1 MNMQRFFSIVK
12 KEIIQLKRDKA
23 SFGIAIMMPIVMILL
38 FGYAVNTEL
47 SNISMSV
54 IDQSNTT
61 ESRELIQSFQNTGYF
76 NIVSREHNID
86 KVNKDIDEGKIHSA
100 LIIPPDFSTK
110 LQNKEQT
117 NVQLLVDGSDP
128 TTART
133 VFSSGVSS
141 GQQYGMNKL
150 QELNQ
155 KVNFKMSNGGVNV
168 NTKVLYNPDLKNQN
182 FTIPG
187 LIGLIM
193 QNITILLTAFA
204 LVRERERGTIEQLTV
219 SPLKSPEIIF
229 GKLVPYIFIGFVDF
243 LFSLALGLV
252 WFNVPI
258 NGSLPLLLLLG
269 AGFVICALAI
279 GILISTISKTQLQ
292 AMQLTILVLLPSVLL
307 SGFVFPIEAM
317 PKFVRVISSI
327 LPLTY
332 FIDILRG
339 IITKGVGFGYL
350 VKDVVCLFSIGGI
363 LLIISMVRFAV
374 KPYNS

>member
-54 IDQSNTT
+54 IDQSNTA

-86 KVNKDIDEGKIHSA
+86 KVNEDIDEGKIHSA

-229 GKLVPYIFIGFVDF
+229 GKLIPYIFIGFVDF

>member
-1 MNMQRFFSIVK
+1 MNMQRFLSIVK

-47 SNISMSV
+47 SNISMTV

-76 NIVSREHNID
+76 NIVSREHSID
-86 KVNKDIDEGKIHSA
+86 KVTKSIDEGKIHSA
-100 LIIPPDFSTK
+100 LIIPADFSTK
-110 LQNKEQT
+110 LLNKEKAE
-117 NVQLLVDGSDP
+117 VQLLVDGSDP

-133 VFSSGVSS
+133 VFSSGVLS
-141 GQQYGMNKL
+141 GQQYGAAKL
-150 QELNQ
+150 QQLNE
-155 KVNFKMSNGGVNV
+155 KVNVKVSNAGVNV

-229 GKLVPYIFIGFVDF
+229 GKLIPYIFIGFLDF
-243 LFSLALGLV
+243 LFSLVLGLV
-252 WFNVPI
+252 WFKVPI
-258 NGSLPLLLLLG
+258 NGSLPLLLILG
-269 AGFVICALAI
+269 VGFVICALAI

-317 PKFVRVISSI
+317 PKFVQIISSI

-339 IITKGVGFGYL
+339 IITKGVGLEYL
-350 VKDVVCLFSIGGI
+350 IKDVVCLFSIGGI
-363 LLIISMVRFAV
+363 LLIISIVRFAV

>member
-86 KVNKDIDEGKIHSA
+86 KVNEDIDEGKIHSA

-141 GQQYGMNKL
+141 GQQYGMSKL